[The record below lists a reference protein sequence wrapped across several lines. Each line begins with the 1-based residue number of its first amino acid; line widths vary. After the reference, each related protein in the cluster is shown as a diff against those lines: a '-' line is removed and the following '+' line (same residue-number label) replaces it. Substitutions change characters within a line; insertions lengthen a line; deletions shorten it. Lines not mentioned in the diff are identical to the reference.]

1 MASRPDIQVIG
12 LDEDIL
18 DPLQSDDD
26 QFYGREGNDEE
37 SEPPA
42 KKSRCD
48 VDEDDY
54 YSEEDTAGAEESM
67 ESPNTSENTEN
78 RHLLLEATEKIST
91 GCGCADSNHFRQLTE
106 WQIHCLRL
114 SIMAMDKR
122 AKRQYILGRI
132 ALFTIATFAVLL

>member
-26 QFYGREGNDEE
+26 QFYGREGNNEE

-42 KKSRCD
+42 KKSRWE
-48 VDEDDY
+48 DEY

-67 ESPNTSENTEN
+67 ESSNTSENTEN
-78 RHLLLEATEKIST
+78 RHLLLEATEKMST

-106 WQIHCLRL
+106 SQIHCLRL

-122 AKRQYILGRI
+122 AKKQYILGRI
-132 ALFTIATFAVLL
+132 ALFTITTFAVLL